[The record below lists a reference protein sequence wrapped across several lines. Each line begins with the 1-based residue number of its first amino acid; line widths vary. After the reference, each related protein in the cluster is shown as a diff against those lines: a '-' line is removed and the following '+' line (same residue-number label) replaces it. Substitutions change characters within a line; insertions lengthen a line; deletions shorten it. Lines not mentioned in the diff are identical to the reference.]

1 MFESLIVIKNPL
13 VHSYMTM
20 IRDKRTSYKDFRD
33 YVDKLSVMLA
43 YESARELNVRKKS
56 IKTPLSNY
64 HGHIAHGE
72 IILLPILRSGLG
84 LVHGFNYIFP
94 YARIAH
100 MGLYRDEEDLK
111 PVKYYFKFP
120 HLKRFNNT
128 SVFILDPM
136 LATGGSINCTV
147 AELHKIGIRKIIIA
161 SLVCAPEGIKE
172 IYSRYKHIPIYTCGL
187 DKQLNKKG
195 FIMPGLGDAGD
206 RMFGT

>member
-1 MFESLIVIKNPL
+1 MFASLKVIKNPL

-20 IRDKRTSYKDFRD
+20 IRDKRTSFKDFRD
-33 YVDKLSVMLA
+33 YVDKLAVMLA
-43 YESARELNVRKKS
+43 YECARELNIRKKS
-56 IKTPLSNY
+56 IKTPLGKFQGCAAN
-64 HGHIAHGE
+64 GE
-72 IILLPILRSGLG
+72 IILLPILRAGLG

-120 HLKRFNNT
+120 RLKHFNNT

-136 LATGGSINCTV
+136 LATGGSINCTI
-147 AELHKIGIRKIIIA
+147 AELHRLGIRKIVIA
-161 SLVCAPEGIKE
+161 SLLCAPEGIKE
-172 IYSRYKHIPIYTCGL
+172 IYSKYKHIPIYTCSL
-187 DKQLNKKG
+187 DKGLNKRG
-195 FIMPGLGDAGD
+195 FIVPGLGDAGD